1 MSSPIFKPAKFFY
14 LKLLAVFLLI
24 VSVLILFF
32 TLKLRAIIEDNVLL
46 SVNETASHDR
56 RTIQAFVEFFLGELA
71 GIQKRVAAN
80 NCKTIKELERT
91 LNIESTSTNFTR
103 IFMLAED
110 GRIFTDKFLIYKPG
124 QDGLG
129 GRFDFRNLFSGTDR
143 QELVMRF
150 DDNAKFAGISR
161 ESMMYALKLDNYS
174 VGDIRMKAII
184 GFTNIDFMQQHMII
198 DGFIRNGTPYS
209 YSSIID
215 MGGSYIVGRTKDI
228 YLNND
233 ANFFR
238 LLRKSED
245 CTLTE
250 RQIREN
256 MLLRKEFSFYAG
268 EGDNKKL
275 IYFVP
280 FVEDKDPQPDW
291 YFIMVVDNRYLVER
305 QATFSIL
312 GLSLLG
318 IAVLVLMLLMFYGVR
333 TRNKLHMA
341 DEAVRVR
348 SEFLSSMS
356 HEIRTPLN
364 GLIGLNYLISTHF
377 EERGRLEQVRGWL
390 EKSKSLSAYLLS
402 LLNDI
407 LDMSKLQAGKIEIVN
422 EPFSLTRMLDD
433 VVLMQSAHAEKKG
446 IVLSSHMNVPYP
458 DILGDETRLKQI
470 LVNIIGNATKFTPE
484 GGSIKVDV
492 RQELIDANHVRTVY
506 RCADTGRGMSKAFLQ
521 KIFDPFVQD
530 KRARSDTSLNGTGLG
545 MAITHELV
553 EAMGGHIE
561 VDSVEGEG
569 SVFTFEIPS
578 EIIRGD
584 AAPVSAQEPLAPVAP
599 VHGQGK
605 ILLAEDADFNAEF
618 LIELL
623 TEQGFEVVHAR
634 DGQETLDIFRASEQ
648 GEFSA
653 ILMDMQMPVMDGCEA
668 AAEIR
673 KLPRDDAA
681 SVLIYACTA
690 NTFKEDMDKAL
701 TSGMNDFLTKPINIQ
716 VFLQKMAQIIKPRVK
731 RRASKAAGVGK

>member
-1 MSSPIFKPAKFFY
+1 MSSSTFKRAKFFY
-14 LKLLAVFLLI
+14 IKLLAVFLLI
-24 VSVLILFF
+24 VSVLIAFF
-32 TLKLRAIIEDNVLL
+32 TMKLRTIIEDNVLL
-46 SVNETASHDR
+46 SVHETALHDKR
-56 RTIQAFVEFFLGELA
+56 AIQAFMEFFLDELA
-71 GIQKRVAAN
+71 GIQKRIVASD
-80 NCKTIKELERT
+80 CKTIKEIETNLNLEG
-91 LNIESTSTNFTR
+91 TSTNFTR

-124 QDGLG
+124 QDGIG
-129 GRFDFRNLFSGTDR
+129 GRFDFRNLFSGSDR

-161 ESMMYALKLDNYS
+161 EAMMYALKLDDYS
-174 VGDIRMKAII
+174 VGNIRMKAII
-184 GFTNIDFMQQHMII
+184 GFTNIDFLQQHMII
-198 DGFIRNGTPYS
+198 DGFIRNGKPYS

-215 MGGSYIVGRTKDI
+215 TGGSYIVGRTKDI

-233 ANFFR
+233 TNFFK
-238 LLRKSED
+238 LLRNAKDS
-245 CTLTE
+245 TLTE

-268 EGDNKKL
+268 EGNNRKL

-280 FVEDKDPQPDW
+280 FVEDKTPQPDW
-291 YFIMVVDNRYLVER
+291 YFIMEVDNRYLAER

-318 IAVLVLMLLMFYGVR
+318 IAMLVLLLLMFYGIR

-364 GLIGLNYLISTHF
+364 GIIGLNYLVSTHVDD
-377 EERGRLEQVRGWL
+377 RGRLGQVKGWL
-390 EKSKSLSAYLLS
+390 EKSKSLSNHLLS

-433 VVLMQSAHAEKKG
+433 VVLMQSANAEKNG
-446 IVLSSHMNVPYP
+446 LVLTSGMDVPYP

-470 LVNIIGNATKFTPE
+470 LLNIIGNAIKFTPA
-484 GGSIKVDV
+484 GGSIKIDV
-492 RQELIDANHVRTVY
+492 RQELADTVHVRTIY

-530 KRARSDTSLNGTGLG
+530 SRAKSDTTLQGTGLG
-545 MAITHELV
+545 MAITRELV

-561 VDSVEGEG
+561 VDSTEGEG

-578 EIIRGD
+578 EILPGN
-584 AAPVSAQEPLAPVAP
+584 AAPVAAQTPPLAPV
-599 VHGQGK
+599 HGRGK

-623 TEQGFEVVHAR
+623 TEQGFAVVHAR
-634 DGQETLDIFRASEQ
+634 DGREALGIFRESGP
-648 GEFSA
+648 GEFSV

-668 AAEIR
+668 TAEIR
-673 KLPRDDAA
+673 KLPRDDAE

-701 TSGMNDFLTKPINIQ
+701 ASGMNDFLTKPINIQ
-716 VFLQKMAQIIKPRVK
+716 TLLQKMAQTIHPGFQN
-731 RRASKAAGVGK
+731 RAGN